1 MTKRDEAR
9 RRETR
14 RDDEGSL
21 RLLPSSRIVS
31 LRLSSAWAV
40 ALLTASNATAQVMR
54 DYEAARPVR
63 GERMI
68 NVSLE
73 FAAGGLRLMPGP
85 AGTLYRLESRYDTER
100 FSPVSVYD
108 SKTGRLTLGLRS
120 TGAAGIR
127 VTSRKQLD
135 QHATVWLSPEV
146 ELGLE
151 MTLGAAESRI
161 DLGGLRLRDLLLR
174 TGGSRTRVVFSRPG
188 IGACREVVLEA
199 GAGELVVD
207 RFANAGCRRLR
218 LNGGVGLVTIDFG
231 GQQASPIA
239 AELGMTMGELTLRL
253 PKGAGVR
260 LTLDRFLASFQPAGF
275 TRQGEQFVTPDYET
289 SVRRIDLRVSSSVGA
304 VKVEW
309 Y

>member
-1 MTKRDEAR
+1 VLGLALWA
-9 RRETR
+9 
-14 RDDEGSL
+14 S
-21 RLLPSSRIVS
+21 PS
-31 LRLSSAWAV
+31 A
-40 ALLTASNATAQVMR
+40 AQVMR

-63 GERMI
+63 GERQVQV
-68 NVSLE
+68 NLE

-100 FSPVSVYD
+100 FAPVSTYD
-108 SKTGRLTLGLRS
+108 SREGRLTLGLRS
-120 TGAAGIR
+120 TGAPGIR

-135 QHATVWLSPEV
+135 QHATIWLSPEV
-146 ELGLE
+146 ELGLDL
-151 MTLGAAESRI
+151 TLGAAESRI
-161 DLGGLRLRDLLLR
+161 DLGGLRLRSLVLR
-174 TGGSRTRVVFSRPG
+174 AGGSRTRLVFSRPG
-188 IGACREVVLEA
+188 IGTCREAVLEA

-218 LNGGVGLVTIDFG
+218 LNGGVGLVSIDFG
-231 GQQASPIA
+231 GQQSDPIA

-275 TRQGEQFVTPDYET
+275 NRQGEQFVTPDYEN
-289 SVRRIDLRVSSSVGA
+289 SQRRIDLRVSSSVGA
-304 VKVEW
+304 VRVEW